1 MFYYGSLEDESY
13 YVEINEETNVGYVVC
28 SFNDE
33 KEIVGTCTVIIIN
46 EENPNGY
53 EVCTGQN
60 DTLGIITIV
69 ITDEITSTGYV
80 SDVTDELVGVF
91 TVNEQVSF
99 EG

>member
-1 MFYYGSLEDESY
+1 MLYYGSLEDESY

-28 SFNDE
+28 SFNGE

-46 EENPNGY
+46 EENSNGY